1 MATVPGPGT
10 AGAPRDR
17 GDAGDRADEHGRDLP
32 GEARRSGRLHLP
44 PKGSDRLVTFIDW
57 IALAVVAVV
66 IGILGV
72 AMWLLD
78 RRL

>member
-1 MATVPGPGT
+1 M
-10 AGAPRDR
+10 
-17 GDAGDRADEHGRDLP
+17 
-32 GEARRSGRLHLP
+32 
-44 PKGSDRLVTFIDW
+44 TFIDW
-57 IALAVVAVV
+57 IALAVIAVV